1 MFDNTVVKS
10 LRSGHVIVLPTDTVY
25 GLACSVFNP
34 QAVKAMYNLKKRE
47 GKPGTVIASD
57 TKQLLALGFLVDE
70 ITRAETYWPAPVSII
85 LSAPDSLAYL
95 HMGLHSLAVRI
106 PADEPLRMLLKK
118 TGPLATTSANF
129 SGEPTVTSVLQ
140 AKKLFGEKIALY
152 IDGGDLS
159 GRIPSEIIR
168 IAKDGSIERLR

>member
-1 MFDNTVVKS
+1 
-10 LRSGHVIVLPTDTVY
+10 
-25 GLACSVFNP
+25 
-34 QAVKAMYNLKKRE
+34 MYNLKKRE

-70 ITRAETYWPAPVSII
+70 ITRAETYWPAPVSVI
-85 LSAPDSLAYL
+85 LSARIRSHICIWA
-95 HMGLHSLAVRI
+95 LHSLAVRI

-129 SGEPTVTSVLQ
+129 AGEPTVTSVLQ
-140 AKKLFGEKIALY
+140 AKELFGEKIALY

-159 GRIPSEIIR
+159 GRIPSEVIR